1 MNRIGS
7 FLSSLGSGDFAEAA
21 QQLGSSSGKAYTKA
35 ITTYS
40 TYVATNC
47 N

>member
-1 MNRIGS
+1 MQRVGS

-21 QQLGSSSGKAYTKA
+21 SALGSKNGKAYSNA
-35 ITTYS
+35 IVTNS

-47 N
+47 P